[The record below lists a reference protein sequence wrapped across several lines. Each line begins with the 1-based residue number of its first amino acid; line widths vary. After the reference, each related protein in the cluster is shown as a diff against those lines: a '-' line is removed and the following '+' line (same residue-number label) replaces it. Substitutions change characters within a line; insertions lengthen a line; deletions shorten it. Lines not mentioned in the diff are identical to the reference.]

1 MDDFNTT
8 SLHES
13 KNEWGVRI
21 ITILCPLIIEGF
33 RSIFEESCKLCKEN
47 EEMDKYLMT
56 FQNFIARIPKWNAS
70 IVEQERKRIVEK
82 SKCTYL
88 EELITCVHIIQLKIL
103 TAMRV
108 GQKQK
113 KIDISIPKLD
123 DFIHK
128 MYINTA
134 RKLYKTVYLFEI
146 GIPAL
151 QMQKNHREM
160 EIIVQECILNT
171 VRDSIPIESILRA
184 YMEESVEEEIVP
196 IAPAPN
202 KEKEKEEREKREKEK
217 KEKEEKEQ
225 REKEQREKEMIEKE
239 KESEAPLS
247 FASVGDTASS
257 HGLKFND
264 NDSVM
269 YSDNKEEIVSAPK
282 TIERLEEISDARYNQ
297 RKLEAEMEEEEDR
310 IKISD
315 QNVSLTDCVDLNA
328 SSISASASA
337 IPDLVLDIEE
347 LPF

>member
-13 KNEWGVRI
+13 KNEWGVRLL
-21 ITILCPLIIEGF
+21 TILCPLVIEGF
-33 RSIFEESCKLCKEN
+33 RSIFEESCKLCKDN
-47 EEMDKYLMT
+47 DEMDKYLMT
-56 FQNFIARIPKWNAS
+56 FQNFIARIPKWNAT

-88 EELITCVHIIQLKIL
+88 EELVTCVHIIQLKIL

-128 MYINTA
+128 IYINSA
-134 RKLYKTVYLFEI
+134 RKLYKNVYLFEI

-151 QMQKNHREM
+151 QMQKNQREM

-171 VRDSIPIESILRA
+171 IRDTIPIESILKA
-184 YMEESVEEEIVP
+184 YMEETVEEEIIP
-196 IAPAPN
+196 IVQAPAPVQPVQPVQSVQPPVHMDI
-202 KEKEKEEREKREKEK
+202 KEVEQVKEEVKVVPVV
-217 KEKEEKEQ
+217 EEH
-225 REKEQREKEMIEKE
+225 I
-239 KESEAPLS
+239 SLP
-247 FASVGDTASS
+247 SVGDYIPS
-257 HGLKFND
+257 LKFND
-264 NDSVM
+264 NDM
-269 YSDNKEEIVSAPK
+269 AIYSDNKEEVISAPK
-282 TIERLEEISDARYNQ
+282 TIERLEEISDARYLQ
-297 RKLEAEMEEEEDR
+297 RKMEAEEEEDEDR

-315 QNVSLTDCVDLNA
+315 QSVNIMDCVDLNA
-328 SSISASASA
+328 PDATSSA
-337 IPDLVLDIEE
+337 IPDLVLDIDE